1 MIVGKKSMA
10 YSVYAKR
17 SKVSIE
23 YALDK
28 IRKSRIAPYV
38 QDLYLYGSCARKE
51 QDYDSD
57 VDLFLVLSSDID
69 EAIYHEDLL
78 LLKSNVSPTD
88 SSLPE
93 VDLHI
98 EIGDNW
104 QSSKLMY
111 YENIKKE
118 GIRIWKME

>member
-28 IRKSRIAPYV
+28 IRKSRITPYV

-57 VDLFLVLSSDID
+57 VDLFLVFSSDID

-78 LLKSNVSPTD
+78 LLNSNVSPTD

-118 GIRIWKME
+118 GIRI